1 MNIKRGCS
9 IRRVFVNSQLEIK
22 SRFVKERVFRFKRF
36 SVAHSRS
43 AMKVGVDG
51 VLVGAWA
58 DVSGAKSI
66 LDAGCGCGLIALMCA
81 QRNET
86 AAVDAVEVDSEAAAE
101 AADNFRTSPWAERLT
116 VFCADINE
124 LKLPLKGGY
133 DRIVSNPPFFDSGVT
148 QIDTGRQLARHVSTF
163 SPVSLIVAA
172 GRLLADGGRLTMIFP
187 REDYE
192 KIAEEAKQ
200 RGFAVSRV
208 CHVRGREDRPVKRT
222 LCELRRAVASET
234 AVAESVADLLTLEI
248 SPGIPTQEYQALC
261 KDFYLKF

>member
-1 MNIKRGCS
+1 MSFCKFAFEIT
-9 IRRVFVNSQLEIK
+9 NSEM
-22 SRFVKERVFRFKRF
+22 VKERVFRFKRF

-66 LDAGCGCGLIALMCA
+66 LDAGCGCGVIALMCA
-81 QRNET
+81 QRNLS
-86 AAVDAVEVDSEAAAE
+86 AIVDAVEIDSEATAE
-101 AADNFRTSPWAERLT
+101 AADNFRISPWTERLK
-116 VFCADINE
+116 VICADINE
-124 LKLPLKGGY
+124 HLPPFEGGY
-133 DRIVSNPPFFDSGVT
+133 DHIVSNPPFFDSGVT

>member
-1 MNIKRGCS
+1 M
-9 IRRVFVNSQLEIK
+9 
-22 SRFVKERVFRFKRF
+22 KERVFRFKRF

-81 QRNET
+81 QRNES
-86 AAVDAVEVDSEAAAE
+86 AVVDAVEVDSVAAAE
-101 AADNFRTSPWAERLT
+101 AADNFRISPWAERLK

-124 LKLPLKGGY
+124 HQPPLAGAY
-133 DRIVSNPPFFDSGVT
+133 DHIVSNPPFFDSGVT
-148 QIDTGRQLARHVSTF
+148 QIDTGRQLARHVSAF
-163 SPVSLIVAA
+163 SPISLIAVAD
-172 GRLLADGGRLTMIFP
+172 RLLADNGRLTMIFP
-187 REDYE
+187 KEEYD
-192 KIAEEAKQ
+192 KIAGEAQ
-200 RGFAVSRV
+200 RRGFAVSRV

-222 LCELRRAVASET
+222 LCQLCRVGASEA
-234 AVAESVADLLTLEI
+234 AVAEPATDLLTLEI
-248 SPGIPTQEYQALC
+248 SPGLPTPEYQALC

>member
-9 IRRVFVNSQLEIK
+9 SRRVFVNSQLEIK

-81 QRNET
+81 QRNMS

-101 AADNFRTSPWAERLT
+101 AADNFRTSPWTERLK
-116 VFCADINE
+116 VICADINE
-124 LKLPLKGGY
+124 HLPPFEGGY
-133 DRIVSNPPFFDSGVT
+133 DHIVSNPPFFNSCVT
-148 QIDTGRQLARHVSTF
+148 QIDTGRQLARHVSAL
-163 SPVSLIVAA
+163 SPASLIDVAD
-172 GRLLADGGRLTMIFP
+172 RLLADDGRLTMIFP

-192 KIAEEAKQ
+192 KIASEAQQ
-200 RGFAVSRV
+200 RGFAVSRM
-208 CHVRGREDRPVKRT
+208 CHIRGREDRPVKRT
-222 LCELRRAVASET
+222 LCELCRAGTSEPT
-234 AVAESVADLLTLEI
+234 VAEPVADLLTLEI
-248 SPGIPTQEYQALC
+248 SPSAPTPEYQALC

>member
-1 MNIKRGCS
+1 M
-9 IRRVFVNSQLEIK
+9 
-22 SRFVKERVFRFKRF
+22 VKERVFRFKRF
-36 SVAHSRS
+36 NVAHSRS

-58 DVSGAKSI
+58 DVSSARTI

-81 QRNET
+81 QRNG
-86 AAVDAVEVDSEAAAE
+86 AATIDAVEVDSEAAAE
-101 AADNFRTSPWAERLT
+101 AADNFRMSPWAERLT

-124 LKLPLKGGY
+124 HQPPLVGAY
-133 DRIVSNPPFFDSGVT
+133 DHIVSNPPFFDSGVT
-148 QIDTGRQLARHVSTF
+148 QIDTGRQLARHVSAF
-163 SPVSLIVAA
+163 SPISLIDVAD
-172 GRLLADGGRLTMIFP
+172 RLLADDGRLTMIFP

-208 CHVRGREDRPVKRT
+208 CHVRGRADRPVKRT
-222 LCELRRAVASET
+222 LCELRRAGASEA
-234 AVAESVADLLTLEI
+234 AVAEPVAGLLTLET
-248 SPGIPTQEYQALC
+248 SPGIPTPEYQALC